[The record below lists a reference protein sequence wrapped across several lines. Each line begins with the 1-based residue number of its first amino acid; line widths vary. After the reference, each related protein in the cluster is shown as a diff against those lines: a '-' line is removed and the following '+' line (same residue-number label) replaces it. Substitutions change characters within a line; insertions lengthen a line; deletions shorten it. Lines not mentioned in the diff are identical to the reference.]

1 MIWGGTV
8 SSKILVISAIF
19 LVYGRFSVL
28 KFFLSFDISCCSA
41 ACEVLYFM
49 MFASVNV
56 KF

>member
-28 KFFLSFDISCCSA
+28 KILLISPLFCSEV
-41 ACEVLYFM
+41 CEVLRLCCLLELI
-49 MFASVNV
+49 
-56 KF
+56 